1 MLTENTSEHT
11 VGSTTRSPW
20 LSKHSKSDSNRG
32 LSVIR
37 QIFLCTIFISVFLG
51 ACTRSLSPEEQA
63 HVQALRTELEAT
75 KKEISSAEVQDAHY
89 DGGLIKTLIAFRLE
103 ILKTNEALIQQRIHA
118 IESGA
123 RITVET
129 VATKAD
135 PDRAK
140 QIEAELMKQELR
152 ASEAESK
159 ASSYSGGLVGAMAMV
174 GAATER
180 NSLAMLRQQYL
191 ITKHGLASL
200 QQNSATP
207 TTSAQETIAAPTEV
221 AVAPTTDDSD
231 EVLREQILDVTL
243 LRKQYAKQD
252 YQDYVFF
259 DVAFTPKGLDKPA
272 RAIKG
277 LLRFTDLFG
286 EQKFGLK
293 WTIEKPIAPGTTY
306 TEKGSGFEYN
316 QFTDSHQW
324 VRSTEKENM
333 KVKFRVDSILYEDG
347 TTQNFD

>member
-1 MLTENTSEHT
+1 M
-11 VGSTTRSPW
+11 
-20 LSKHSKSDSNRG
+20 
-32 LSVIR
+32 IR
-37 QIFLCTIFISVFLG
+37 QIVLCIICASVFLG

-63 HVQALRTELEAT
+63 QVQALRTELEAT
-75 KKEISSAEVQDAHY
+75 KKEVAATEVQNTQY
-89 DGGLIKTLIAFRLE
+89 SGGLIKALMALRLE
-103 ILKTNEALIQQRIHA
+103 TLKTNEALIQQRIHA

-123 RITVET
+123 KVTIET
-129 VATKAD
+129 VVSKAD
-135 PDRAK
+135 PERAK
-140 QIEAELMKQELR
+140 QLEVELTKQDLKV
-152 ASEAESK
+152 SEAEAK
-159 ASSYSGGLVGAMAMV
+159 ASAYSGGLVGAMAMMGV
-174 GAATER
+174 ATER

-191 ITKHGLASL
+191 IAKHGLASP
-200 QQNSATP
+200 QQGAATP
-207 TTSAQETIAAPTEV
+207 MTAAQETKAALTEV
-221 AVAPTTDDSD
+221 ATAPVAGAFD
-231 EVLREQILDVTL
+231 EVLREQILNVTL

-259 DVAFTPKGLDKPA
+259 DVAFNAKGLDKPA

-293 WTIEKPIAPGTTY
+293 WTIEKPIAPGATY
-306 TEKGSGFEYN
+306 TEKGSGFKYN

-347 TTQNFD
+347 TTRNFD

>member
-1 MLTENTSEHT
+1 M
-11 VGSTTRSPW
+11 
-20 LSKHSKSDSNRG
+20 
-32 LSVIR
+32 IR
-37 QIFLCTIFISVFLG
+37 QVVTYLVCASVFLG

-63 HVQALRTELEAT
+63 QVQALRTELEAI
-75 KKEISSAEVQDAHY
+75 KKEVSAAEVQSVQY
-89 DGGLIKTLIAFRLE
+89 SGGLVKTLISLRIE

-123 RITVET
+123 KVTIQT

-135 PDRAK
+135 PERAK
-140 QIEAELMKQELR
+140 QLEAELTKQELKV
-152 ASEAESK
+152 SEAEAK
-159 ASSYSGGLVGAMAMV
+159 ASVYSRGLVGAMAMM

-191 ITKHGLASL
+191 IAKHGLGLPPQAP
-200 QQNSATP
+200 ATP
-207 TTSAQETIAAPTEV
+207 NTSAQRPEAVPTGSAAGP
-221 AVAPTTDDSD
+221 AARDSG
-231 EVLREQILDVTL
+231 EELREQILDVTL

-259 DVAFTPKGLDKPA
+259 DVAFSAKGLDKPA
-272 RAIKG
+272 RSIKG
-277 LLRFTDLFG
+277 LLRITDLFG

-293 WTIEKPIAPGTTY
+293 WTIDKPIAPGATY
-306 TEKGSGFEYN
+306 TEKSSGFKYN
-316 QFTDSHQW
+316 QFIDSHQW

-347 TTQNFD
+347 TTRNFD